1 MANVLLIA
9 VVPLMVVTRRS
20 SVKEK
25 IHIYIC
31 IYILYAFF
39 FLFFRIFNN
48 TMKGKLKL
56 LVFIFIYCCFYN
68 QLSGK
73 NRIE

>member
-31 IYILYAFF
+31 IYIICIF

>member
-1 MANVLLIA
+1 MYSFKYEVELMANVLLIA

-31 IYILYAFF
+31 IYIICIFF
-39 FLFFRIFNN
+39 FIF
-48 TMKGKLKL
+48 
-56 LVFIFIYCCFYN
+56 
-68 QLSGK
+68 
-73 NRIE
+73 